1 MPLDEFTSMIGKNSK
16 LMGSLGGTVT
26 QGAMQFAQ
34 MSKEMRVSDFGTKM
48 MGMGMT
54 MGDLN
59 DYLSGYLEIQQRTG
73 KVEGKSQQEL
83 ISGAKEY
90 ALEMD
95 KLTKVT
101 GVSRQ
106 QTQDALRTAMKD
118 GRLLNLSS
126 KLSGQALSNFQKG
139 IALVSTTMDQSV
151 MGTLTNMMSGVID
164 PGDKFGK
171 ILTQAA
177 PGIMD
182 FQRAM
187 GEGKLSIEE
196 SIEGYK
202 DQEAAI
208 GNYLNNFS
216 KEAIAR
222 SSELTKLKEYQSTL
236 QKFRNMDVKA
246 AAEEQRKQ
254 NKVTEALG
262 SFQQMWQKFVG
273 DLTVTLIDSGVFK
286 ALESGVQI
294 LADKF
299 LKYGPQISTA
309 ITGLVG
315 DLDTAFQSDDLMTGI
330 GNAFGVLFDKLT
342 PIVGALFKGLFE
354 SLTGKS
360 GKRKELE
367 DRKKQITSKLQ
378 NASEDDPDNAK
389 YGEELSKVKKELE
402 EMDNIDPFKELSKTL
417 TDMFPIIGKI
427 QNIVATVESVFSDWG
442 TTILA
447 GGGIV
452 VGLTLLSK
460 IIGGAGSG
468 IGVAISGLSKGVGD
482 LVGNVSK
489 GVGTAISSLSQGI
502 GTTISSLSKGIGEMI
517 VNISTGVGSAISSL
531 SKGIG
536 EMIANI
542 STGVGTAISSLAQG
556 IGDGISKIGKGIG
569 TAIGGIL
576 EGLAGGLKAFA
587 NPQVLIGSGILGASI
602 IAIGAGIAGAT
613 WLMGKALP
621 TFAEGLKSFAD
632 LDGDNLVNVAKGIG
646 AIGVAMAAMGT
657 GSAISGVGGMLGGLA
672 DGITSLF
679 GGKTPF
685 DKLQEFSQ
693 LNIDANKVE
702 ANATAVV
709 AYSKAM
715 AALGGGGAIGS
726 LGGLVSGAVDGLV
739 NFFGGNTSVP
749 WDKVQ
754 AFQSITLDGDRI
766 ESNAKAVVAYMQ
778 AMASLGAGNAVG
790 SISGLVSAIADGLS
804 SFFGGSVK
812 LPWDKLLEFQSINLD
827 IDKIRANTEAMISF
841 ADVMKNIPEIKGEQT
856 GGLINSITSFFT
868 GGQVMPW
875 DKLKEFGELK
885 IDGDK
890 IRQNAEI
897 LSIFGNSLKT
907 FQGGD
912 SAGIGIPDKLID
924 NLKNL
929 SVVASKVSADG
940 FIKLMNSIV
949 SFGNLNSTNIDA
961 VVTSIGNVKTV
972 VGGDF
977 ASQAAGVNT
986 FTDSIKNLN
995 TAINELNTS
1004 LGSISSAGKGVFG
1017 GGKSNLEVVSQSLGG
1032 ANTGSSVATEKLN
1045 TLVTELVSLTKE
1057 IKDFSKDQADALN
1070 GRRNPI

>member
-1 MPLDEFTSMIGKNSK
+1 
-16 LMGSLGGTVT
+16 
-26 QGAMQFAQ
+26 
-34 MSKEMRVSDFGTKM
+34 
-48 MGMGMT
+48 
-54 MGDLN
+54 
-59 DYLSGYLEIQQRTG
+59 
-73 KVEGKSQQEL
+73 
-83 ISGAKEY
+83 
-90 ALEMD
+90 
-95 KLTKVT
+95 
-101 GVSRQ
+101 
-106 QTQDALRTAMKD
+106 
-118 GRLLNLSS
+118 
-126 KLSGQALSNFQKG
+126 
-139 IALVSTTMDQSV
+139 
-151 MGTLTNMMSGVID
+151 
-164 PGDKFGK
+164 
-171 ILTQAA
+171 
-177 PGIMD
+177 
-182 FQRAM
+182 
-187 GEGKLSIEE
+187 
-196 SIEGYK
+196 
-202 DQEAAI
+202 
-208 GNYLNNFS
+208 
-216 KEAIAR
+216 
-222 SSELTKLKEYQSTL
+222 
-236 QKFRNMDVKA
+236 
-246 AAEEQRKQ
+246 
-254 NKVTEALG
+254 
-262 SFQQMWQKFVG
+262 
-273 DLTVTLIDSGVFK
+273 
-286 ALESGVQI
+286 
-294 LADKF
+294 
-299 LKYGPQISTA
+299 
-309 ITGLVG
+309 
-315 DLDTAFQSDDLMTGI
+315 
-330 GNAFGVLFDKLT
+330 
-342 PIVGALFKGLFE
+342 
-354 SLTGKS
+354 
-360 GKRKELE
+360 
-367 DRKKQITSKLQ
+367 
-378 NASEDDPDNAK
+378 
-389 YGEELSKVKKELE
+389 
-402 EMDNIDPFKELSKTL
+402 
-417 TDMFPIIGKI
+417 
-427 QNIVATVESVFSDWG
+427 
-442 TTILA
+442 
-447 GGGIV
+447 
-452 VGLTLLSK
+452 
-460 IIGGAGSG
+460 
-468 IGVAISGLSKGVGD
+468 
-482 LVGNVSK
+482 
-489 GVGTAISSLSQGI
+489 
-502 GTTISSLSKGIGEMI
+502 
-517 VNISTGVGSAISSL
+517 
-531 SKGIG
+531 
-536 EMIANI
+536 
-542 STGVGTAISSLAQG
+542 
-556 IGDGISKIGKGIG
+556 
-569 TAIGGIL
+569 
-576 EGLAGGLKAFA
+576 
-587 NPQVLIGSGILGASI
+587 LGASI